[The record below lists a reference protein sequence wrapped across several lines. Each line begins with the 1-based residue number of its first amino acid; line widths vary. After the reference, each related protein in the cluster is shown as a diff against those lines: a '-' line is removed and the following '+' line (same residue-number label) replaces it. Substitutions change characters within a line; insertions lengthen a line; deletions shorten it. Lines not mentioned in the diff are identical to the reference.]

1 MGIISFAIKSYR
13 FYKSADKEGITKV
26 SFLDDVKALKRLV
39 KAVINGE
46 YKTVKKR
53 NFLKVALGFLYLFS
67 AVDFVPDFIP
77 FIGWVDDVAV
87 LFIIYRSLKGEIES
101 FKQWEKTQP
110 KIITVRKLK
119 AKPHA

>member
-1 MGIISFAIKSYR
+1 MGIVSFAVKSYR

-26 SFLDDVKALKRLV
+26 SLFNDVAALKRLV
-39 KAVINGE
+39 EAIVNGK

-87 LFIIYRSLKGEIES
+87 LFIIYRSLKGEIER
-101 FKQWEKTQP
+101 FKAWEQTQP
-110 KIITVRKLK
+110 KIIKAPKLK
-119 AKPHA
+119 SKAKA